1 MSIYNHFS
9 GGFVQRILQSQ
20 PKWRY
25 LHFMPSKHSFYR
37 PFLLFSAVLCLF
49 SAIHAQQ
56 FEPMRGG
63 NAPMRGEDGGP
74 RANSRGGIRITASG
88 QCVQL
93 QMDDKNLNTA
103 ILWESIVFVY
113 HSFRLGTP
121 KIPKISCFYG
131 LQ

>member
-25 LHFMPSKHSFYR
+25 LHFMPSTHSFYR

-49 SAIHAQQ
+49 SAIQAQQ

-63 NAPMRGEDGGP
+63 NAPMRGDDGGP
-74 RANSRGGIRITASG
+74 RANNRGGIRITASG

-103 ILWESIVFVY
+103 GVAGAIIS
-113 HSFRLGTP
+113 LGYPTIRHRSE
-121 KIPKISCFYG
+121 K
-131 LQ
+131 L